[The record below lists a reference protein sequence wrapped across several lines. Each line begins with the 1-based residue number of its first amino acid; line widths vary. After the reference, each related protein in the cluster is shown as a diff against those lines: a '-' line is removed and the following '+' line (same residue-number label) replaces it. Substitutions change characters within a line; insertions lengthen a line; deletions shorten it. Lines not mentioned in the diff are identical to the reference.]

1 MMCMSGTN
9 QAREAYMWT
18 AERGAHNHR
27 LRSIY
32 ISRSCN
38 LKRME
43 FRTLMAG
50 RLSSFTSL
58 LMVRDETDRKSAAS
72 SGVSKRTGLR
82 LVISNS
88 FILV

>member
-1 MMCMSGTN
+1 MSGTN
-9 QAREAYMWT
+9 QAREASLRT
-18 AERGAHNHR
+18 AEKGAHDHR

-50 RLSSFTSL
+50 RLPSDTSL
-58 LMVRDETDRKSAAS
+58 LMVRGETDRKSAAS
-72 SGVSKRTGLR
+72 SGVSNRIGLR

>member
-1 MMCMSGTN
+1 MMCMSGIN
-9 QAREAYMWT
+9 QAREAYIW
-18 AERGAHNHR
+18 AARRAAHDHR

-50 RLSSFTSL
+50 RLPSDTSL
-58 LMVRDETDRKSAAS
+58 LMVRGETHRKSAAS

>member
-1 MMCMSGTN
+1 MLGTS
-9 QAREAYMWT
+9 QAREAYIWT
-18 AERGAHNHR
+18 TRRGAHDHR

-50 RLSSFTSL
+50 RLPSDTSL
-58 LMVRDETDRKSAAS
+58 LMVRGETDRKSAAS
-72 SGVSKRTGLR
+72 SGVSKRIGLW

-88 FILV
+88 FILN

>member
-1 MMCMSGTN
+1 MSETN
-9 QAREAYMWT
+9 QARVAYLRV
-18 AERGAHNHR
+18 ARKGAHDHR

-32 ISRSCN
+32 ISKSCN

-50 RLSSFTSL
+50 RLPSDTSL
-58 LMVRDETDRKSAAS
+58 LMVRGETDRKSAAS
-72 SGVSKRTGLR
+72 SGVSKRIGLR

>member
-1 MMCMSGTN
+1 M
-9 QAREAYMWT
+9 YF
-18 AERGAHNHR
+18 
-27 LRSIY
+27 
-32 ISRSCN
+32 SRSCN

-50 RLSSFTSL
+50 RLLSDTSL

-72 SGVSKRTGLR
+72 SGVSKRKGLR